1 MKGKLSF
8 KKIITYIIIPLLLF
22 LITTFG
28 GEENVVKYL
37 KEKYHNYQLS
47 RVEVINI
54 QDNSLMG
61 NTINNANNNGLVAE
75 TNDYYY
81 YVKGMQIFQS
91 DKNFNNEKLV
101 SGEPINPGRDT
112 INVVE
117 NWVFYR
123 QSNRINRLDVMDG
136 SIETIFRGYSYHM
149 QVLGNWIYFINLD
162 DNYKPYKMDV
172 NGQNKEVILDKE
184 VIYMVIY
191 GDKVYYSYQEK
202 GQGFLE
208 SMSLDGS
215 GEELIANVKAR
226 QMVIDNEYIYY
237 LDFDKDE
244 LSRLKL
250 EDGSIESLSDK
261 RIFNY
266 VKDNDYI
273 FYTLKEEQEKGFFE
287 SKGLYRVDIDGKNL
301 KVFDNESYLD
311 YGLCLTEE
319 WVFYNVL
326 HGTEPYGL
334 KRVSK
339 DGSQLINMNMD

>member
-61 NTINNANNNGLVAE
+61 NTINNVNNYGLVAE
-75 TNDYYY
+75 TNDHYY

-191 GDKVYYSYQEK
+191 VDKVYYSYQEK

-208 SMSLDGS
+208 SMNLDGS
-215 GEELIANVKAR
+215 GKELIANVKAR